1 MKQWLNSAQN
11 KLLKNIKDVVRE
23 KKLKISDIWEEK
35 KEEKKDEKEEN
46 IKKKAKT
53 EEEKWRGKRIK
64 KNKK

>member
-35 KEEKKDEKEEN
+35 KEEN